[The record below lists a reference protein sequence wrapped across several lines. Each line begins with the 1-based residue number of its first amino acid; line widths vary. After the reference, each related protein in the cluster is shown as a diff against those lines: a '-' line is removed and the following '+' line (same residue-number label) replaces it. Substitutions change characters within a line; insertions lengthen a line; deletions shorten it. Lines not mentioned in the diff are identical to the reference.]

1 MKWINTLNRKFGRFG
16 IPHLMILLSSAMLG
30 VFLADLLL
38 PDMGLSALLMLN
50 TNLVAQGQVWR
61 LITFIFLP
69 PNTSVLW
76 ILFSLYFYCLL
87 GNSLENEWGA
97 FRFNLFY
104 LCGMVGAIL
113 AALFTGGW
121 GTNVYLN
128 LSLFL
133 AFAAIYP
140 DFKLILFFV
149 FPVKVKYLA
158 ALDGVLLVVSLIL
171 GDWSVRLSIVMSL
184 LNVILFFGGDFL
196 RNIKQQ
202 AGYWKTRR
210 NFRKYSR

>member
-87 GNSLENEWGA
+87 GNLGRIGGISSPLWRSGIVGTP
-97 FRFNLFY
+97 
-104 LCGMVGAIL
+104 CGH
-113 AALFTGGW
+113 
-121 GTNVYLN
+121 
-128 LSLFL
+128 
-133 AFAAIYP
+133 
-140 DFKLILFFV
+140 
-149 FPVKVKYLA
+149 
-158 ALDGVLLVVSLIL
+158 VL
-171 GDWSVRLSIVMSL
+171 
-184 LNVILFFGGDFL
+184 
-196 RNIKQQ
+196 
-202 AGYWKTRR
+202 
-210 NFRKYSR
+210 